1 MIHGTVLH
9 QGTVSISKS
18 ATALMVTTE
27 VTTATMEVMVTTV
40 KKDIVSEKNECCQTF
55 KKSDIFYIFGPEKQ
69 DLRKTKE
76 AGESKAPVPSE
87 KGAALMLQGERELFG
102 E

>member
-1 MIHGTVLH
+1 M
-9 QGTVSISKS
+9 
-18 ATALMVTTE
+18 E
-27 VTTATMEVMVTTV
+27 VMEVMVTTV
-40 KKDIVSEKNECCQTF
+40 TKDIVSEKNENRQTF
-55 KKSDIFYIFGPEKQ
+55 NESDIVNFSGPEKQ

-76 AGESKAPVPSE
+76 AGESKAPVPFE